1 MQERTHGKRLK
12 KDKKSEDEKYKMN
25 LRDEGNVYLCFVPR
39 IDQLKDKTDN
49 DRARKI
55 KLEKAMHGIAAE
67 IKREIYAKAK

>member
-1 MQERTHGKRLK
+1 
-12 KDKKSEDEKYKMN
+12 MN